1 MLAEHADKATKL
13 SAAVKILNQDYLA
26 MIKGWIAGA
35 QVNPLQGFIQGFNAI
50 TSIFTGGNTALK
62 NYVTRFGEIESQ
74 YNKTKTA
81 GTNMAIDLSKELA
94 RWSEEND
101 KLLGTQDPLTKAQAS
116 FNE

>member
-50 TSIFTGGNTALK
+50 TSIFTGGDNALK
-62 NYVTRFGEIESQ
+62 NYVTRFGQIETEF
-74 YNKTKTA
+74 NKTKTA
-81 GTNMAIDLSKELA
+81 ADDSQRVFDAYDKMLEKVNGELD
-94 RWSEEND
+94 SLE
-101 KLLGTQDPLTKAQAS
+101 
-116 FNE
+116 